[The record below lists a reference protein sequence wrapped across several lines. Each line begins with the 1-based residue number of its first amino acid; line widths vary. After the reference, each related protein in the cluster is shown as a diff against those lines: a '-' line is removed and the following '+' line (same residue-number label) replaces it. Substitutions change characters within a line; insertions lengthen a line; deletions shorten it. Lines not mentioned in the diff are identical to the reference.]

1 MRVSEAM
8 SRDVRVCSP
17 GSTIRDCAKMMAE
30 IDAGAMPV
38 GENDKLV
45 GMITDRDIAIRGVA
59 LGKGP
64 DTPVREVMSTEKV
77 LYCYEDEELDHVAK
91 NMAELQ
97 VRRLP
102 VVNRDKRL
110 VGIVS
115 LGDVAQKEKKAATKA
130 VSGVSKPG
138 GAHSQSARA

>member
-8 SRDVRVCSP
+8 TREVRVATPGQSIRDV
-17 GSTIRDCAKMMAE
+17 AKIMAE

-45 GMITDRDIAIRGVA
+45 GMVTDRDIAIRGVA

-64 DTPVREVMSTEKV
+64 DTPVREVMSTEQV
-77 LYCYEDEELDHVAK
+77 LYCYEDDELDKVAK
-91 NMAELQ
+91 NMGDEK

-102 VVNRDKRL
+102 VVNKEKRL

-115 LGDVAQKEKKAATKA
+115 IGNIAQREAKA
-130 VSGVSKPG
+130 VNKAVKGVTKPG
-138 GAHSQSARA
+138 GAHQQ

>member
-8 SRDVRVCSP
+8 SRDVQICTP
-17 GSTIRDCAKMMAE
+17 GSSIKECAKMMAE

-38 GENDKLV
+38 GENDRLI
-45 GMITDRDIAIRGVA
+45 GMITDRDIAIRAIGA
-59 LGKGP
+59 GKGP
-64 DTPVREVMSTEKV
+64 DTPVRDVMSTEVK
-77 LYCYEDEELDHVAK
+77 YCFEDEDLDHVAT
-91 NMAELQ
+91 NMADIR

-115 LGDVAQKEKKAATKA
+115 LGDLAVKEKKAATKA
-130 VSGVSKPG
+130 VSGVSQPG
-138 GAHSQSARA
+138 GPHSQSARA

>member
-8 SRDVRVCSP
+8 TREVRVATPGQSIRDV
-17 GSTIRDCAKMMAE
+17 AKIMAE

-45 GMITDRDIAIRGVA
+45 GMVTDRDIAIRGVA

-91 NMAELQ
+91 NMGDQQ

-102 VVNRDKRL
+102 VVSRDKRL

-115 LGDVAQKEKKAATKA
+115 LGDVAQRETRSASKA
-130 VSGVSKPG
+130 VKGASRPG
-138 GAHSQSARA
+138 GLHAT